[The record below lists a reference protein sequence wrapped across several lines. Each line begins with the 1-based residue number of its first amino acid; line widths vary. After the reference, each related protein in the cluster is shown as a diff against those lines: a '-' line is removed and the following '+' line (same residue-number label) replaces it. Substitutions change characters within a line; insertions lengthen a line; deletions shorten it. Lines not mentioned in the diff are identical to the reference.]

1 MAGYQRFV
9 AYVYEYRKGKKDGSS
24 GYVRVEARDRKCRME
39 VHLRCVGLEPGSRC
53 RVYGFVRREG
63 LMDGILI
70 GCCVTGQERI
80 ECMLET
86 DAGDIGGM
94 GKSLQDLGGMLLIS
108 DAGGFWG
115 TEWDDQPI
123 RPENFREWKKE
134 KESESQNKRSR
145 ENSESTAEPKI
156 MIAEEVQEEGAA
168 EGSQWLNAEVQEPLQ
183 AGDHMGVRPAE
194 LGSRLSGTGSERPG
208 MHPPEPG
215 LNQPGMRPP
224 GQNHLGPRPQEPSSS
239 RPGLRPVEP
248 GSNPSGMRPSQSGM
262 NDPGSRPPEPSRPG
276 QPRPEPG
283 SRPPESPR
291 PEPPRP
297 ESPRPNPG
305 PRPPELPR
313 SEPPRPNA
321 GPRPLEPPHP
331 EPPRPTPG
339 PRPPESP
346 RPDQPN
352 PTPGPRPPQPS
363 RPGQP
368 NPDPG
373 PRPSRPLPGI
383 PCDVPFNDGQFTD
396 CRKIKPSDCSVLCK
410 QNGCFCNNRFVI
422 YGYQNFGHLLL
433 CRNHRGQ
440 YILGVPGGYSQQERF
455 MANMFGFPYFKEC
468 PDIHIPGGKGGYWYC
483 FINV

>member
-24 GYVRVEARDRKCRME
+24 GYVRVEAMDRKCRME

-70 GCCVTGQERI
+70 GSCVTGQERI
-80 ECMLET
+80 ECILET

-134 KESESQNKRSR
+134 KSESQKEAERNRKEREKNKETEEGEMEQSGASSELS
-145 ENSESTAEPKI
+145 ENEEAKI
-156 MIAEEVQEEGAA
+156 MKAEEVLEEDIGFSAGLIQQSMEFQQESTGAA
-168 EGSQWLNAEVQEPLQ
+168 E
-183 AGDHMGVRPAE
+183 
-194 LGSRLSGTGSERPG
+194 TGLPKS
-208 MHPPEPG
+208 PEP
-215 LNQPGMRPP
+215 
-224 GQNHLGPRPQEPSSS
+224 PRRDQ
-239 RPGLRPVEP
+239 VNP
-248 GSNPSGMRPSQSGM
+248 GS
-262 NDPGSRPPEPSRPG
+262 DPRPPESLDPG
-276 QPRPEPG
+276 HSRPEPG
-283 SRPPESPR
+283 PSPSELPRPGQGNPGSGPHP

-297 ESPRPNPG
+297 GQQRPNPGPHPPEPPRPGQPRPNPG
-305 PRPPELPR
+305 PRPPE
-313 SEPPRPNA
+313 PPRP
-321 GPRPLEPPHP
+321 GQPRPN
-331 EPPRPTPG
+331 PG
-339 PRPPESP
+339 PRPPE
-346 RPDQPN
+346 
-352 PTPGPRPPQPS
+352 PS
-363 RPGQP
+363 RPP
-368 NPDPG
+368 
-373 PRPSRPLPGI
+373 RPLPGI
-383 PCDVPFNDGQFTD
+383 PCDGPFNDGQFTD

-468 PDIHIPGGKGGYWYC
+468 QDIHIPGGKGGYWYC

>member
-53 RVYGFVRREG
+53 RVYG
-63 LMDGILI
+63 ILI
-70 GCCVTGQERI
+70 GSCVTGQERI

-134 KESESQNKRSR
+134 KESENQNKSGG
-145 ENSESTAEPKI
+145 ENSELETESKI
-156 MIAEEVQEEGAA
+156 MIAEEVREAEGA
-168 EGSQWLNAEVQEPLQ
+168 QWLKTEVQEPLQ
-183 AGDHMGVRPAE
+183 SGV
-194 LGSRLSGTGSERPG
+194 
-208 MHPPEPG
+208 
-215 LNQPGMRPP
+215 N
-224 GQNHLGPRPQEPSSS
+224 N
-239 RPGLRPVEP
+239 
-248 GSNPSGMRPSQSGM
+248 
-262 NDPGSRPPEPSRPG
+262 PGSRPPQPVANHPVADQPYSEPESRPPEPPRPDQPHPGHGLRPSESPRPGQSSPGSRPPELPRPEPPRPNPGPEPSRPG
-276 QPRPEPG
+276 QPHPNPG
-283 SRPPESPR
+283 LRS

-297 ESPRPNPG
+297 GQPHPNPI
-305 PRPPELPR
+305 PRPP
-313 SEPPRPNA
+313 
-321 GPRPLEPPHP
+321 
-331 EPPRPTPG
+331 
-339 PRPPESP
+339 
-346 RPDQPN
+346 
-352 PTPGPRPPQPS
+352 
-363 RPGQP
+363 
-368 NPDPG
+368 
-373 PRPSRPLPGI
+373 RPLPGI

-396 CRKIKPSDCSVLCK
+396 CRKIKPSDCSSLCK

-433 CRNHRGQ
+433 CRNYRGQ

-468 PDIHIPGGKGGYWYC
+468 PDIRIPGGKGGYWYC

>member
-24 GYVRVEARDRKCRME
+24 GYVRVEAMDRKCRME

-70 GCCVTGQERI
+70 GSCVTGQERI

-123 RPENFREWKKE
+123 RPENFREWKEE
-134 KESESQNKRSR
+134 KSESQKEAERNRKEREKNKETEEGEMEQSGSFSELS
-145 ENSESTAEPKI
+145 ENEEAKI
-156 MIAEEVQEEGAA
+156 MKAEEVLEEDIGFSAGPIQQSMEFQQESTGAA
-168 EGSQWLNAEVQEPLQ
+168 E
-183 AGDHMGVRPAE
+183 
-194 LGSRLSGTGSERPG
+194 TGLPK
-208 MHPPEPG
+208 PPEP
-215 LNQPGMRPP
+215 
-224 GQNHLGPRPQEPSSS
+224 PRRDQ
-239 RPGLRPVEP
+239 VNP
-248 GSNPSGMRPSQSGM
+248 GS
-262 NDPGSRPPEPSRPG
+262 DPHP
-276 QPRPEPG
+276 
-283 SRPPESPR
+283 

-297 ESPRPNPG
+297 GQPRPNPG
-305 PRPPELPR
+305 PRP
-313 SEPPRPNA
+313 SE
-321 GPRPLEPPHP
+321 
-331 EPPRPTPG
+331 
-339 PRPPESP
+339 
-346 RPDQPN
+346 
-352 PTPGPRPPQPS
+352 PS
-363 RPGQP
+363 RPP
-368 NPDPG
+368 H
-373 PRPSRPLPGI
+373 PLPGI

-396 CRKIKPSDCSVLCK
+396 CRKIKPSDCAMLCK

-468 PDIHIPGGKGGYWYC
+468 PDIHIPGGKGGYWYS

>member
-24 GYVRVEARDRKCRME
+24 GYVRVEAMDRKCRME

-70 GCCVTGQERI
+70 GSCVTGQERI

-94 GKSLQDLGGMLLIS
+94 GKNLQDLGGMLLIS

-134 KESESQNKRSR
+134 KSESQKEADRNRKEREKNKGTEEGEMEQSGSSSELS
-145 ENSESTAEPKI
+145 ENEEAKI
-156 MIAEEVQEEGAA
+156 MKAEEVLEEDIGFSAGPIQQSMEFQQESTGAA
-168 EGSQWLNAEVQEPLQ
+168 E
-183 AGDHMGVRPAE
+183 
-194 LGSRLSGTGSERPG
+194 TGLPK
-208 MHPPEPG
+208 PPEP
-215 LNQPGMRPP
+215 
-224 GQNHLGPRPQEPSSS
+224 PRRDQ
-239 RPGLRPVEP
+239 VNP
-248 GSNPSGMRPSQSGM
+248 GSNP
-262 NDPGSRPPEPSRPG
+262 RPPESLDSG
-276 QPRPEPG
+276 HSRPEPG
-283 SRPPESPR
+283 PRPPESLDPGHSRPEPGPR
-291 PEPPRP
+291 PSEPPRP
-297 ESPRPNPG
+297 GQPRPNPG
-305 PRPPELPR
+305 PRPPE
-313 SEPPRPNA
+313 PPRP
-321 GPRPLEPPHP
+321 GQPRPN
-331 EPPRPTPG
+331 PG
-339 PRPPESP
+339 PRPPE
-346 RPDQPN
+346 
-352 PTPGPRPPQPS
+352 PS
-363 RPGQP
+363 RPP
-368 NPDPG
+368 
-373 PRPSRPLPGI
+373 RPLPGI

-396 CRKIKPSDCSVLCK
+396 CRKIKPSDCSILCK

-468 PDIHIPGGKGGYWYC
+468 PDIHIPGGKGGYWYS

>member
-24 GYVRVEARDRKCRME
+24 GYVRVEARDRKCRVE

-63 LMDGILI
+63 LMDGLLI
-70 GCCVTGQERI
+70 GNCVTGQERI
-80 ECMLET
+80 ECALET
-86 DAGDIGGM
+86 DTGDIGGM
-94 GKSLQDLGGMLLIS
+94 GKSLQELGGLLLIS

-134 KESESQNKRSR
+134 KSESQKEAERNGKEREKNKETEEGEMEQSGASSELS
-145 ENSESTAEPKI
+145 ENEEAKI
-156 MIAEEVQEEGAA
+156 MKAEEVLEEDIGFSAGPIQQSMEFQQESTGAA
-168 EGSQWLNAEVQEPLQ
+168 E
-183 AGDHMGVRPAE
+183 
-194 LGSRLSGTGSERPG
+194 TGLPK
-208 MHPPEPG
+208 PPEPPRRDQG
-215 LNQPGMRPP
+215 NPGSDPRSPESLDPGHSRPEP
-224 GQNHLGPRPQEPSSS
+224 GPRPSELP
-239 RPGLRPVEP
+239 RPGQGNP
-248 GSNPSGMRPSQSGM
+248 GSDPRPPEPLWPGQ
-262 NDPGSRPPEPSRPG
+262 PHPEHGSRPPEPSRPNSG
-276 QPRPEPG
+276 PHP
-283 SRPPESPR
+283 

-297 ESPRPNPG
+297 GQPRPNPG
-305 PRPPELPR
+305 PRPPE
-313 SEPPRPNA
+313 
-321 GPRPLEPPHP
+321 
-331 EPPRPTPG
+331 
-339 PRPPESP
+339 
-346 RPDQPN
+346 
-352 PTPGPRPPQPS
+352 PS
-363 RPGQP
+363 RPP
-368 NPDPG
+368 
-373 PRPSRPLPGI
+373 RPLPGI
-383 PCDVPFNDGQFTD
+383 PCDGPFNDGQFTD
-396 CRKIKPSDCSVLCK
+396 CRKIKPSDCSILCK

>member
-24 GYVRVEARDRKCRME
+24 GYVRVEAMDRKCRME

-63 LMDGILI
+63 LLDGILI
-70 GCCVTGQERI
+70 GSCVTGQERI

-134 KESESQNKRSR
+134 NEAESQNKSSG
-145 ENSESTAEPKI
+145 ENSESAAEPKI
-156 MIAEEVQEEGAA
+156 MIAEEIREEGV
-168 EGSQWLNAEVQEPLQ
+168 ESSQRLDMEVSELSRFGT
-183 AGDHMGVRPAE
+183 AHMDVRPAE
-194 LGSRLSGTGSERPG
+194 SGSGTAGPGSDQSG
-208 MHPPEPG
+208 MHPPKSDSNLLRMMRSPVQGQNYPGQGQPESMSNHPGPRPSEPEPNA
-215 LNQPGMRPP
+215 LGMRPP
-224 GQNHLGPRPQEPSSS
+224 EPDSK
-239 RPGLRPVEP
+239 R
-248 GSNPSGMRPSQSGM
+248 
-262 NDPGSRPPEPSRPG
+262 
-276 QPRPEPG
+276 
-283 SRPPESPR
+283 
-291 PEPPRP
+291 
-297 ESPRPNPG
+297 
-305 PRPPELPR
+305 
-313 SEPPRPNA
+313 
-321 GPRPLEPPHP
+321 
-331 EPPRPTPG
+331 
-339 PRPPESP
+339 
-346 RPDQPN
+346 
-352 PTPGPRPPQPS
+352 PGPRPPQPGPNHPNPGS
-363 RPGQP
+363 RPP
-368 NPDPG
+368 
-373 PRPSRPLPGI
+373 RPLPGI
-383 PCDVPFNDGQFTD
+383 SCDVPFNDGQFTD

-440 YILGVPGGYSQQERF
+440 YILGVPGEYSQQERF

-468 PDIHIPGGKGGYWYC
+468 QDIHTSGGKGGYWYC